1 MQAFFIDARLNTSF
15 SNVELI
21 GIKSADK
28 IDLKRFFFSLLQ
40 NFMFIDITDVLVN
53 YKYFLDRWFE
63 SFNVNVFFYFQSII
77 F

>member
-28 IDLKRFFFSLLQ
+28 IDLKKNFFFT
-40 NFMFIDITDVLVN
+40 FA
-53 YKYFLDRWFE
+53 K
-63 SFNVNVFFYFQSII
+63 FYVY
-77 F
+77 

>member
-21 GIKSADK
+21 GIKSANK
-28 IDLKRFFFSLLQ
+28 IDLKRFFFFHFCKILCLLTLQ
-40 NFMFIDITDVLVN
+40 MFLSITN
-53 YKYFLDRWFE
+53 
-63 SFNVNVFFYFQSII
+63 I